1 MTGSVQFSAAA
12 SSAAAAAMRNPFRI
26 PTVLLPPPRP
36 PLVRRAPALISS
48 SSRSGIGIDAMA
60 APTRASSSL
69 LCGKQVSRQIL
80 SELVRPVKRL
90 REQGIV
96 PCLAPVLVGHHHP
109 ESLLYL
115 GRKRAAAQSLGMTM
129 RLSQLPQEADTE
141 QE

>member
-1 MTGSVQFSAAA
+1 MTGSVQF
-12 SSAAAAAMRNPFRI
+12 SAAAAAMRNPFRI

-48 SSRSGIGIDAMA
+48 SSRSAS
-60 APTRASSSL
+60 SSSL

-115 GRKRAAAQSLGMTM
+115 GRKRVAAQSLGMTM